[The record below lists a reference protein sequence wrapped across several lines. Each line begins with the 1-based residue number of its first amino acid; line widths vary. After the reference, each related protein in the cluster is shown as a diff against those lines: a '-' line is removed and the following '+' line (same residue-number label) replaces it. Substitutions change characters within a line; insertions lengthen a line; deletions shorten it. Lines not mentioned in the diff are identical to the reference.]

1 MSDINVEMKMKELF
15 GVHADAKDMNIY
27 NSILGSLP
35 NPDIVLQKLG
45 LGISA
50 YYDLDIDDQVSAALQ
65 LRKDNVRSME
75 WELKP
80 SQTRPDIDEF
90 VENVIKK
97 WDMEKVVGEMLD
109 AIPYGYSVMEL
120 IWLKDAN
127 GFKYISSVV
136 GKPPHWFKFDTNNR
150 LRFMGRKYG
159 AEGKILSNSKFTTV
173 QNYPTYIN
181 PYGNAVFKK
190 CYWPV
195 MFKKGGIKFFA
206 KFVEKFGMIHLLG
219 QIGKNGE
226 DVNKNP
232 TSTEITNM
240 TEALDGLYQDGVGAI
255 PGSDEVL
262 VIAGNSQ
269 ASSEIYKGFIEVC
282 DKQIAKAIL
291 SHSSAVDS
299 IAGALGNREQ
309 IVQSINI
316 IRDSDA
322 KLVTGNMNDII
333 TKMVFENYGKVD
345 EVDIPTYQLIAKGQ
359 TSEIKAQAEID
370 TILKALGVN
379 FTKDYIKK
387 NYNLQDSDFTL
398 SSGTATPTEPF
409 NNFTNFTAQDDI
421 EAKLTET
428 FQSTLQPIVDMISKG
443 KTFDEIKTKILELN
457 ANLDTSDLEALIAD
471 VMAITQV
478 AEEV

>member
-1 MSDINVEMKMKELF
+1 MKDINVEMKMKEIF

-50 YYDLDIDDQVSAALQ
+50 YYDLDIDDQVSATLQ

-75 WELKP
+75 WKLKP
-80 SQTRPDIDEF
+80 SQNRQDIHQF

-97 WDMEKVVGEMLD
+97 WDMEKTIGEMLD

-127 GFKYISSVV
+127 GYRYISSIV

-150 LRFMGRKYG
+150 LRFIGRKYG
-159 AEGKILSNSKFTTV
+159 AEGRILSNNKFTTV

-219 QIGKNGE
+219 QIGKNGDE
-226 DVNKNP
+226 VTKKP
-232 TSTEITNM
+232 TEKEIEKMIT
-240 TEALDGLYQDGVGAI
+240 ALDGLHQDGVGAI
-255 PGSDEVL
+255 PGSDDVL

-269 ASSEIYKGFIEVC
+269 SSSDIYKGFIEVC

-299 IAGALGNREQ
+299 IAGELGNRDQ
-309 IVQSINI
+309 IIQSINI

-322 KLVTGNMNDII
+322 KLVTGNINDVI
-333 TKMVFENYGKVD
+333 TKMVFENFGKVD
-345 EVDIPTYQLIAKGQ
+345 EVEIPTFELIAKGQ
-359 TSEIKAQAEID
+359 KTEIKAQAEID
-370 TILKALGVN
+370 TILKGLGVN
-379 FTKDYIKK
+379 FSKEYMKK
-387 NYNLQDSDFTL
+387 HYNLQDSDFTM
-398 SSGTATPTEPF
+398 SEGTTEPIEPF
-409 NNFTNFTAQDDI
+409 NNFTAQEDI
-421 EAKLTET
+421 EAQMSEK
-428 FQSTLQPIVDMISKG
+428 FQIVMQPIIDMISKG
-443 KTFDEIKTKILELN
+443 KSFDEIKTKVLELN
-457 ANLDTSDLEALIAD
+457 ANLDTSELEELISD
-471 VMAITQV
+471 VIAITTV

>member
-1 MSDINVEMKMKELF
+1 MNDINVEIKMKEIF

-35 NPDIVLQKLG
+35 NPDVVLQKLG

-75 WELKP
+75 WKLKP
-80 SQTRPDIDEF
+80 SQNRQDIHLF

-97 WDMEKVVGEMLD
+97 WDMEKIIGEMLD

-127 GFKYISSVV
+127 GFRYISSIV

-159 AEGKILSNSKFTTV
+159 AEGRILSNNKFTTV

-219 QIGKNGE
+219 QIGKNGDE
-226 DVNKNP
+226 VTRNP
-232 TSTEITNM
+232 TEKEIEKMIT
-240 TEALDGLYQDGVGAI
+240 ALDGLHQDGVGAI
-255 PGSDEVL
+255 PGSDDVL

-269 ASSEIYKGFIEVC
+269 SSSDIYKGFIEVC

-299 IAGALGNREQ
+299 IAGELGNRDQ

-322 KLVTGNMNDII
+322 KLVTGNINDVI
-333 TKMVFENYGKVD
+333 TKMVFENFGKVD
-345 EVDIPTYQLIAKGQ
+345 EVEIPTFELIAKGQ
-359 TSEIKAQAEID
+359 KTEIKAQAEID
-370 TILKALGVN
+370 TILKGLGVN
-379 FTKDYIKK
+379 FSKEYMKK
-387 NYNLQDSDFTL
+387 HYNLQDSDFTMSEGTPL
-398 SSGTATPTEPF
+398 PSDSISSF
-409 NNFTNFTAQDDI
+409 SAQED
-421 EAKLTET
+421 LET
-428 FQSTLQPIVDMISKG
+428 QMSEKFQSVMQPIIDMISKG
-443 KTFDEIKTKILELN
+443 KSFDEIKSKVLELN
-457 ANLDTSDLEALIAD
+457 ANLDTSELEELISD
-471 VMAITQV
+471 VIAVTTV

>member
-1 MSDINVEMKMKELF
+1 MSDINVEIKMREIF

-27 NSILGSLP
+27 NSIMGSLP
-35 NPDIVLQKLG
+35 NPDSVLQKLG

-50 YYDLDIDDQVSAALQ
+50 YYDLDIDDQVSATLQ
-65 LRKDNVRSME
+65 LRKDNVKSME

-80 SQTRPDIDEF
+80 STTRDDIYRF
-90 VENVIKK
+90 VDNVIKK
-97 WDMEKVVGEMLD
+97 WDMEKIIGEMLD
-109 AIPYGYSVMEL
+109 AIPYGYSVMEI
-120 IWLKDAN
+120 IWLKDSN
-127 GFKYISSVV
+127 NYNYISSVV
-136 GKPPHWFKFDTNNR
+136 GKPPHWFKFDVNNR

-159 AEGKILSNSKFTTV
+159 TEGKILNNRKFTVV
-173 QNYPTYIN
+173 QNYPTYLN

-195 MFKKGGIKFFA
+195 LFKKGGLKFFA
-206 KFVEKFGMIHLLG
+206 KFVEKYGMIHLLG
-219 QIGKNGE
+219 QIGKNGD
-226 DVNKNP
+226 DVNQKP
-232 TSTEITNM
+232 SEKEIEKMIT
-240 TEALDGLYQDGVGAI
+240 ALDGLHQDSVGAI

-299 IAGALGNREQ
+299 IAGALGNRDQ

-322 KLVTGNMNDII
+322 KLIMGNINDII
-333 TKMVFENYGKVD
+333 SKMVEINFGKVD
-345 EVDIPTYQLIAKGQ
+345 ENEIPTFNLIAKSQ
-359 TSEIKAQAEID
+359 AAELKAQAEID

-379 FTKDYIKK
+379 FSKDYIKK
-387 NYNLQDSDFTL
+387 NYNLQDSDFTMSEGTTPPL
-398 SSGTATPTEPF
+398 EPTSSF
-409 NNFTNFTAQDDI
+409 SAQEDL
-421 EAKLTET
+421 EAQMSER
-428 FQSTLQPIVDMISKG
+428 FQSVMQPIIDMISKG
-443 KTFDEIKTKILELN
+443 KSFDEIKSKILELN
-457 ANLDTSDLEALIAD
+457 TNLDTTELEDLIAD
-471 VMAITQV
+471 VLAITQV